1 MAELNVLGELTGE
14 ELADDD
20 RELLCLKAIHHAAKG
35 DPRWAAWYL
44 EHSPS
49 TSSSWSDLAV
59 QYRIEKDII
68 SRLFKAIIAFG
79 FNPAEEQRFLM
90 HLRAEGIETVIPGL
104 KAADDTAEAE
114 G

>member
-1 MAELNVLGELTGE
+1 MAEFNVLGEPREPLTD
-14 ELADDD
+14 ADN
-20 RELLCLKAIHHAAKG
+20 EMLCLQAIRRAAEG
-35 DPRWAAWYL
+35 DAKWAAWWL

-49 TSSSWSDLAV
+49 TSSTWSDLAV

-68 SRLFKAIIAFG
+68 SRLFKAIISFG
-79 FNPAEEQRFLM
+79 FNPAEEQRFLL

-104 KAADDTAEAE
+104 KAADATAEVE